1 MAEDYSDRPV
11 SRATL
16 MEIQADREVIEEG
29 YNFLDEKLVMLAQ
42 ELLRRLTA
50 YEQAH
55 QAFQRSQAAAYEALA
70 AAIGR
75 HGLEGLQ
82 VYPPR
87 ALNGARLRWRR
98 RDFLGVRLLE
108 DAHLETSRDSGSG
121 AGARSG
127 PVRPS
132 AEADRCT
139 ARFAELAEAGAEL
152 AAEAANL
159 HRQLAEY
166 ERTEQRARAL
176 DNVILPEVRQAERRM
191 GERLEESEQEE
202 AVRIRLF
209 APGRGD

>member
-1 MAEDYSDRPV
+1 MADDYSDRPV

-16 MEIQADREVIEEG
+16 MEIRGDREVIEEG
-29 YNFLDEKLVMLAQ
+29 YTFLDEKLVMLAQ
-42 ELLRRLTA
+42 ELLQRLAA
-50 YEQAH
+50 YEQAR
-55 QAFQRSQAAAYEALA
+55 QAFQQRQAAAHAALA

-87 ALNGARLRWRR
+87 SMKGTRLHWRR

-108 DAHLETSRDSGSG
+108 EAGLEPGPASSGEPT
-121 AGARSG
+121 

-132 AEADRCT
+132 AEADACA
-139 ARFAELAEAGAEL
+139 ARFGEV
-152 AAEAANL
+152 AEAAAALAVESANL
-159 HRQLAEY
+159 RRLLAEY

-176 DNVILPEVRQAERRM
+176 DNVILPEVRQAEQRM
-191 GERLEESEQEE
+191 TERLEESEQEE

-209 APGRGD
+209 APGHGP

>member
-16 MEIQADREVIEEG
+16 MEIQGDREVIEEG
-29 YNFLDEKLVMLAQ
+29 YTFLDEKLVMLAQ
-42 ELLRRLTA
+42 ELLRRLAA
-50 YEQAH
+50 YEQAR
-55 QAFQRSQAAAYEALA
+55 QAFRQRQAAAHAALA

-75 HGLEGLQ
+75 HGLEGVQ

-87 ALNGARLRWRR
+87 PMQGARLHWQR

-108 DAHLETSRDSGSG
+108 EAGLEAGGGS
-121 AGARSG
+121 AATRA

-132 AEADRCT
+132 AEAEACA
-139 ARFAELAEAGAEL
+139 ARFEEVTEAGAGL
-152 AAEAANL
+152 AVEAANL
-159 HRQLAEY
+159 RRLLAEY

-209 APGRGD
+209 APGNGP